1 MPSYLDW
8 YTHRGWRYSGRNAE
22 KVSVSAGICQH
33 SGWKNA
39 RVGDRQ
45 ASLRDRVEK
54 FIGEHLEGFGD
65 RPPLRLRARR
75 NGQPCT
81 VFAGTTAQ
89 FIVANYTVRILRDTV
104 GGHPK
109 QQEQPL

>member
-1 MPSYLDW
+1 M
-8 YTHRGWRYSGRNAE
+8 
-22 KVSVSAGICQH
+22 SAGICQH

-65 RPPLRLRARR
+65 RPPPRLRPLESEAEWPTLH
-75 NGQPCT
+75 G
-81 VFAGTTAQ
+81 
-89 FIVANYTVRILRDTV
+89 LRWNDRPI
-104 GGHPK
+104 HSR
-109 QQEQPL
+109 ELYRADLA